1 MITMTEDALIDLLVQ
16 RMAARVTAAA
26 IVDWATD
33 ALVAGEDTPSLVI
46 LAGLDRAASVFEITP
61 WLDKAISE
69 LKVVQPPAADLRRAL
84 VGVVSR
90 ALMAGR
96 ITSEE
101 ALDRIHQDVVSPLG
115 HPADLA
121 AWCFVWEGLGPM
133 DYRRLTPADIDV
145 ETRRLAAEWAR
156 YGGLS
161 TGPSPSGTGGA

>member
-1 MITMTEDALIDLLVQ
+1 
-16 RMAARVTAAA
+16 
-26 IVDWATD
+26 
-33 ALVAGEDTPSLVI
+33 
-46 LAGLDRAASVFEITP
+46 
-61 WLDKAISE
+61 
-69 LKVVQPPAADLRRAL
+69 

-145 ETRRLAAEWAR
+145 EARRLAAEWAR
-156 YGGLS
+156 HGGLS
-161 TGPSPSGTGGA
+161 TGRSPSVTGGA